1 MIEASITIFKAF
13 WQIILTYRGMMV
25 IQAIRLLL
33 LPIVLLSAW
42 LSIEKAPG
50 NPYGDSDYLLYYLLV
65 PIILNITDSRIV
77 FKFPAAI
84 RDGSLSRDLLKPYP
98 PPLLFVIET
107 LSSNLVQMLYLVP
120 ITVLAIWWLGDRL
133 PSLNLDGSSIAAFI
147 CAIIAG
153 ALLRMLVSG
162 SISLLGFWIENVT
175 TLNLVVN
182 GGIWALL
189 GGMIVPVATFPPTI
203 RTVAGYLPYRYMLS
217 FPIEVLSG
225 RLNTAEIHQGFL
237 TTMAW
242 SAIFL
247 VLCRI
252 TWQRGLKT
260 YTAYGG

>member
-1 MIEASITIFKAF
+1 MLKASATIFKAC

-42 LSIEKAPG
+42 LSIEKTPG
-50 NPYGDSDYLLYYLLV
+50 NPYDNSDYLLYYLMV

-77 FKFPAAI
+77 FKFPAAV
-84 RDGSLSRDLLKPYP
+84 RDGSLNRDLLKPYP
-98 PPLLFVIET
+98 PPLLFVIEAI
-107 LSSNLVQMLYLVP
+107 SSNLVQMLYLVP
-120 ITVLAIWWLGDRL
+120 ATVAGIWWLGDRL
-133 PSLNLDGSSIAAFI
+133 PAISLSGKSLAAFF
-147 CAIIAG
+147 CAVIFG
-153 ALLRMLVSG
+153 AMLRMLVAG

-189 GGMIVPVATFPPTI
+189 GGMIVPVATFPPAI
-203 RTVAGYLPYRYMLS
+203 RTIAGYLPYRYMLS

-225 RLNTAEIHQGFL
+225 RLSPIEVSHGFVTAL
-237 TTMAW
+237 SW
-242 SAIFL
+242 SAVFL
-247 VLCRI
+247 ILCRI
-252 TWQRGLKT
+252 TWCRGLKT